1 VRKTDYIARLFHLSG
16 TGDGFGVVI
25 AMLILIATSAAA
37 QPFLTLAPARDPQ
50 MTEKTFTATYGD
62 LLSGVDESSF
72 NLKDGQLEAVGLQY
86 EKTTESL
93 SEVRLEKQ
101 PKSGQ
106 RDPFQFVHQSLNA
119 SSQSNMSFS
128 LQAGYGRIWDEQSM
142 LQKIASD
149 RQDPGCAYVS
159 ANFSF

>member
-1 VRKTDYIARLFHLSG
+1 VRKTYHIARLFHLSLI
-16 TGDGFGVVI
+16 GDGVGVLI
-25 AMLILIATSAAA
+25 AMLSLIATSATA

-72 NLKDGQLEAVGLQY
+72 SLKDGKLETLGLQY

-93 SEVRLEKQ
+93 AEVRLEKQ
-101 PKSGQ
+101 SRSGQ
-106 RDPFQFVHQSLNA
+106 RDPFQFVHES

-128 LQAGYGRIWDEQSM
+128 LQAGYGRIWDEKSM

>member
-1 VRKTDYIARLFHLSG
+1 VRKTDYITRLFHLSG

-93 SEVRLEKQ
+93 AEVRLEKQ
-101 PKSGQ
+101 SRSGQ
-106 RDPFQFVHQSLNA
+106 RDPFQFVHES

-128 LQAGYGRIWDEQSM
+128 LQAGYGRIWDEKSM